1 MAIHDFLTGAVRELA
16 FQNYAVA
23 MACVCTALDATAKA
37 EFGGSTRQRCLKYIN
52 RYLDIITLV
61 GFGGAIVAVPG
72 STLKVNDP
80 INRTKTTNITEI
92 IYDSIRCSLIH
103 EANLPFAV
111 AFTDRSFFGMENSV
125 FLIPTRFIVA
135 LVLAVVASPHS
146 LGEKIDESWGIV
158 LDPRPIPINQLM
170 GDASAVRSY
179 LDLAVP

>member
-1 MAIHDFLTGAVRELA
+1 MALYDFLTGAVREFA

-37 EFGGSTRQRCLKYIN
+37 EYGGGTRQRCLKYVD

-72 STLKVNDP
+72 STLKINDP
-80 INRTKTTNITEI
+80 INRNKTTNITEI

-111 AFTDRSFFGMENSV
+111 AFTEINLWNGKLRLPHPNTLHHS
-125 FLIPTRFIVA
+125 FIVSCCSF
-135 LVLAVVASPHS
+135 SPQ
-146 LGEKIDESWGIV
+146 LGCKNGRILGHCA
-158 LDPRPIPINQLM
+158 R
-170 GDASAVRSY
+170 
-179 LDLAVP
+179 